1 MRLNQSL
8 CRYSLIVLLSGL
20 FIPMFDAAADEV
32 AAGSVVDPFA
42 LYDGEIAFDV
52 FRNGSKVGAHRTLF
66 ARDGAEIS
74 VRSTFNLQI
83 DFLFFTAYRFS
94 YQSEGRWRAGHLE
107 KLTAKV
113 DDDGTPFS
121 FETARDGA
129 RMKITTGGGVY
140 YDDIPLYPTNHWT
153 ANVLSQKR
161 VLNTLTGQINRV
173 SILPAG
179 RETVATERGNV
190 TATRYRYT
198 GDLETEVW
206 YDDARHWVKMR
217 FAGRDGSS
225 IEYVCRRCQGGPI
238 KETMK

>member
-1 MRLNQSL
+1 MKINQSL
-8 CRYSLIVLLSGL
+8 CRYCLIALLSGL
-20 FIPMFDAAADEV
+20 FMPLHNAS
-32 AAGSVVDPFA
+32 AAGVTTGPVVDPFA

-66 ARDGAEIS
+66 ARDGADIT

-83 DFLFFTAYRFS
+83 DFLFFTAYRFT
-94 YQSEGRWRAGHLE
+94 YQSEGRWRAGNLE

-121 FETARDGA
+121 LQTARDGA
-129 RMKITTGGGVY
+129 RMKITKGSDVY

-153 ANVLSQKR
+153 ANVLTQNR
-161 VLNTLTGQINRV
+161 VLNTLTGEINRV
-173 SILPAG
+173 SIVPAG
-179 RETVATERGNV
+179 RETVTTERGNV

-206 YDDARHWVKMR
+206 YDDERHWVKMR

-225 IEYVCRRCQGGPI
+225 IEYVCRRCQGGPVR
-238 KETMK
+238 ETMK